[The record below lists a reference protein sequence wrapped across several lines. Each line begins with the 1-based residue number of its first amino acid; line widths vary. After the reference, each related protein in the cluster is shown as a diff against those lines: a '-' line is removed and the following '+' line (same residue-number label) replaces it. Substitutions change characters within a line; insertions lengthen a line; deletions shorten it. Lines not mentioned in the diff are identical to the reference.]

1 MAEIRSSLDI
11 ALEKAARLGSVDKE
25 EMARQARMESG
36 RRLAV
41 KFLQSSDTT
50 MRSLLEGVDP
60 QGFQDVIAG
69 AIEVLIRNIIL
80 PRDEKRTE
88 LARALAG
95 IGELKGSSARS
106 VLSQIDQLIDAYLQT
121 KKHYYENL
129 KVQMEGKLGG
139 LKEAIAMQYGMRG
152 MERLSAESLPQ
163 FQQEWAK
170 LSLEIAEQFQQRLDL
185 LKANLK
191 HL

>member
-41 KFLQSSDTT
+41 KFLQSPDAT

-106 VLSQIDQLIDAYLQT
+106 VLSQIDQLIDVYLQT

>member
-25 EMARQARMESG
+25 EMARQTRVERG

-41 KFLQSSDTT
+41 TFLQSRDAT

-60 QGFQDVIAG
+60 QGFQDVMAG
-69 AIEVLIRNIIL
+69 VFQVLMRNIIL
-80 PRDEKRTE
+80 PRDEQRTE
-88 LARALAG
+88 IDRALAG
-95 IGELKGSSARS
+95 IGELKGSSARGI
-106 VLSQIDQLIDAYLQT
+106 LSQIDQLIDAYLQN
-121 KKHYYENL
+121 KKHYYEQL

-139 LKEAIAMQYGMRG
+139 LQEAMAQQYGMRG
-152 MERLSAESLPQ
+152 MARLSAESIPQ

-170 LSLEIAEQFQQRLDL
+170 LSSEIAEQFQQRLDL
-185 LKANLK
+185 LKANLE